1 MSKHEFLGKVS
12 RRGFLVGAAGVF
24 GATSVVRGFDRTGG
38 EHLVSDGFVVGY
50 KLDRCAACGRLGG
63 YVLERDNGRIPVLC
77 RCERTSKGVT
87 SMSSTRSDEL
97 VWTPTTHHKG
107 PDGRLW
113 HTPYFAGIRL
123 S

>member
-1 MSKHEFLGKVS
+1 MSKYNFVGKVS
-12 RRGFLVGAAGVF
+12 RRGFLMGAAGVL
-24 GATSVVRGFDRTGG
+24 GATSVARGYERTGV
-38 EHLVSDGFVVGY
+38 EHPVSDGFVVGCR
-50 KLDRCAACGRLGG
+50 LDRCAACERLAGF
-63 YVLERDNGRIPVLC
+63 VLERYNGRIPVLC

-87 SMSSTRSDEL
+87 SMSSTRRDEL
-97 VWTPTTHHKG
+97 VWTPMTYHKG